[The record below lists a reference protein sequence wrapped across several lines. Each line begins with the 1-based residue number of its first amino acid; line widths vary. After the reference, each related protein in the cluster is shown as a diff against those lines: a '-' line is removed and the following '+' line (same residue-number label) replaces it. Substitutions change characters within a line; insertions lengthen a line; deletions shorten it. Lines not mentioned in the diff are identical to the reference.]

1 MGRVPELLINSEKA
15 STPHVF
21 DEYIGRF
28 SRFRFSMI
36 HTHDP
41 LLNAFLMSFQIKN
54 LDVDCNMAY
63 CMAY

>member
-1 MGRVPELLINSEKA
+1 LINSEKA

-36 HTHDP
+36 HTHDQNTE
-41 LLNAFLMSFQIKN
+41 LIKMKYIRLNHKILTGNEQLTKIG
-54 LDVDCNMAY
+54 
-63 CMAY
+63 